1 MKAVQTV
8 DDKAEVLR
16 QRQRDQRELGAKI
29 DRLINEGRHSLEGEA
44 LGCGGR
50 GLCPMIGRFA
60 ARMLGLRTRAAVS
73 AQDVELGLAMENDS
87 AATRSGRMQA
97 SAGHRLFGVAVQKQS
112 PAAKL
117 EAAGVALKR
126 RVDTLQQR
134 VEQHK
139 QSASENMRAG
149 RKDAALREMK
159 KARGCEKQAASAQ
172 SVMDA
177 MEQQSDMLEQ
187 TALQREVAAALGA
200 TAKTM
205 KKDKKMLSKAE
216 DAVDNA
222 HEMRDMHEDLAQ
234 VMEGLGNG
242 MNGDVDDDDLMAE
255 LESMMAD
262 AGPPHIPDSDAVSRE
277 QATEAAAVSKAR
289 ADLEQKHR
297 DIEESQ
303 RIRQDLPQAPK
314 GSAKKLERQGL
325 LQSQA

>member
-16 QRQRDQRELGAKI
+16 QRQREQRELGAKI
-29 DRLINEGRHSLEGEA
+29 DRLINEGRHSMEGEA

-60 ARMLGLRTRAAVS
+60 ARMLGLRARTAVA
-73 AQDVELGLAMENDS
+73 AQDVELGVAMENGS
-87 AATRSGRMQA
+87 AATRSGRVQA

-117 EAAGVALKR
+117 EAAGVALKK
-126 RVDTLQQR
+126 RVETLQQR
-134 VEQHK
+134 VDQHR
-139 QSASENMRAG
+139 QSAAENMKAG
-149 RKDAALREMK
+149 RKEAALRELK
-159 KARGCEKQAASAQ
+159 KAKACEKQAASAQ
-172 SVMDA
+172 GVMDA

-187 TALQREVAAALGA
+187 TQLQREVAAALGA

-222 HEMRDMHEDLAQ
+222 QEMRDMHEDLAQ

-242 MNGDVDDDDLMAE
+242 MNADLDDDDLMAE
-255 LESMMAD
+255 LEGMMAD
-262 AGPPHIPDSDAVSRE
+262 TGPPHIPDSDAVSGA
-277 QATEAAAVSKAR
+277 QATEAAAVAKAR
-289 ADLEQKHR
+289 AELEQKHR
-297 DIEESQ
+297 DFEESQ
-303 RIRQDLPQAPK
+303 RIRQNLPEAPK
-314 GSAKKLERQGL
+314 GSVKKLERQSL
-325 LQSQA
+325 LQAQA